1 MFILFFILYIFL
13 IIYCVFE
20 GFSFTTFVLNSLY
33 PKGHNV
39 LKDEGL

>member
-1 MFILFFILYIFL
+1 VLTK
-13 IIYCVFE
+13 V
-20 GFSFTTFVLNSLY
+20 FSFTTFVRNSLY

>member
-1 MFILFFILYIFL
+1 MYSPSSSVELTKISSLITFIR
-13 IIYCVFE
+13 
-20 GFSFTTFVLNSLY
+20 NSLY